1 MTEVVPADEVAG
13 RARELAVRLAQGPTV
28 ALGAIRR
35 SVANAAG
42 HDLDAALAFEQ
53 QMMELTGSSEDH
65 RGAVAAFLAKQRPT
79 FRGR

>member
-1 MTEVVPADEVAG
+1 VTG

-35 SVANAAG
+35 SLAHSAG
-42 HDLDAALAFEQ
+42 HDLAASLDLEQ

-79 FRGR
+79 FEGR